1 MSTLDLTAND
11 ISCAHCKNTIE
22 HALGG
27 TPGVQQVEVDIDTK
41 TVHVAFDDAEID
53 AATIRAKL
61 DDIGYPAT

>member
-1 MSTLDLTAND
+1 MSILDLTAND

-22 HALGG
+22 RDLGG

-61 DDIGYPAT
+61 DDIGYPVA